1 MVLSWFMQIQHNQH
15 FLFGGS
21 WKTWCHWISGCFLLG
36 SFVATTA
43 MPGHFVVAWSPPW
56 NFGVGRE
63 LPNLGN
69 PCKWKLPKWSTS
81 TCQLFLKEHIEK
93 MHQKWKCRILWKLN
107 ITTPILID
115 TSVSTG
121 RVRKK
126 NKLASGE
133 QPVPKLKQ
141 EKPAC
146 ASRWLKQEGNID
158 DQQPTC
164 RQWQCLFS
172 NHLPLISSFMFA
184 RRAVRWGVGYIP
196 TRCQL
201 WRFCEKIGEEKRKLI
216 DTKRS

>member
-1 MVLSWFMQIQHNQH
+1 MVLSWLMQIQHNQH

-69 PCKWKLPKWSTS
+69 PCKWKLPKWP
-81 TCQLFLKEHIEK
+81 TCQLFLKKHIEK

-121 RVRKK
+121 RIRKK
-126 NKLASGE
+126 KQAGLGGAACTKAQARETCLCLKVAQAGRE
-133 QPVPKLKQ
+133 HWWPAAKMEAMAMLVLQPFTFD
-141 EKPAC
+141 
-146 ASRWLKQEGNID
+146 I
-158 DQQPTC
+158 
-164 RQWQCLFS
+164 F
-172 NHLPLISSFMFA
+172 IY
-184 RRAVRWGVGYIP
+184 VR
-196 TRCQL
+196 
-201 WRFCEKIGEEKRKLI
+201 
-216 DTKRS
+216 S